1 MIFKENLTDRN
12 QTILPLIRNNKSEL
26 KEESQQISS
35 NNDKKSYLSRNLTID
50 INYTDN
56 NRYTFQDNLEKEK
69 NETFENEKES
79 QNKAKTITNS
89 RIMTNNSDN
98 FLAKAK
104 TPFIAK
110 VELEN
115 IRSKKDCI
123 YLLEG
128 FLKTN
133 NYNCNYEVTNEQDK
147 IIISFDFEKTAL
159 EFAKI
164 IYNEK
169 NKNSL
174 YKNVLVRLKLL
185 PNKIYLKRQQM
196 KNKKRGLSFVSI
208 DKLYNG
214 SSYVK
219 KIKELPKI
227 KGNINFGLKSPFY
240 NVNDYK
246 KNKINS
252 FKVLNSKN
260 HHISRNENN
269 RDIYGYVGYD
279 GLPLKSY
286 EKLKISVLDTH
297 YNPLSNFKLREINKQ
312 KWISTSNFKY
322 Y

>member
-1 MIFKENLTDRN
+1 MIFKENLTDRT
-12 QTILPLIRNNKSEL
+12 QTILPLIRNNQSEL
-26 KEESQQISS
+26 KDESQQISYS
-35 NNDKKSYLSRNLTID
+35 SDRKSYIPRNLTID
-50 INYTDN
+50 INYLDN
-56 NRYTFQDNLEKEK
+56 NRYTSQDNLEKGK

-79 QNKAKTITNS
+79 LNKAQTITSS
-89 RIMTNNSDN
+89 RIITNDN
-98 FLAKAK
+98 DNIFEKAK

-115 IRSKKDCI
+115 IRSRKDCI

-133 NYNCNYEVTNEQDK
+133 NYNCNYECTYEQDK
-147 IIISFDFEKTAL
+147 NIFSFDNEKAAL

-164 IYNEK
+164 IYSEK

-174 YKNVLVRLKLL
+174 YKNVIVHLKLL
-185 PNKIYLKRQQM
+185 PNKIYLKRQ
-196 KNKKRGLSFVSI
+196 KIKKKKGLSFESI

-219 KIKELPKI
+219 KNKELPKI

-240 NVNDYK
+240 NVHEHK

-252 FKVLNSKN
+252 FKILNSKK
-260 HHISRNENN
+260 HAISRNDNN

-279 GLPLKSY
+279 GFPLKNY
-286 EKLKISVLDTH
+286 EKSKISVLDTH
-297 YNPLSNFKLREINKQ
+297 YNPFSNFKTREDNKK
-312 KWISTSNFKY
+312 KWISPSNFKY